1 MYHKLKVLATAVHKK
16 NLVKSFLLLL
26 AGSLLLCTFN
36 VNAQSVPCNSSTLT
50 NSNGYYGGFEAG
62 GINGINNFSNGAAST
77 QYGYGDNQGEYQ
89 ILSNTLGQGG
99 YLPLLPH
106 SGNFFLT
113 SHTSA
118 SNLTQKLWFKTLTV
132 YPGQKLQVC
141 AWISNLKLNP
151 VGGFPVTIVI
161 NTASGAT
168 TIATETAVNVV
179 WTQFCGTYTVPAGI
193 TSLDVEIEDP
203 APTFGNSSHFLA
215 LDDICITDV
224 TPVNS
229 INPDFN
235 STFVNVAVPGS
246 VSTNDNVA
254 AGTVYGT
261 TPVLVSSPSGSVAS
275 ITMSSNGT
283 YSFTANTAG
292 VYTYNVSVCVPGQP
306 TPCPISKLV
315 ITVLNANIATN
326 GPVANVDIA
335 TTKFNTPVILKTLT
349 NDAAGN
355 LGNTLVPSTV
365 MVTVAPLNG
374 TTSVNSAT
382 GDITYTPNAGFTG
395 SDTFRYQVCDNQ
407 SVPKCATALQII
419 TIKNSGAINNTTTA
433 ADDYRITPVN
443 TQATGNVKTND
454 TDAEGNTQT
463 VTAQTVT
470 VAGKGTVV
478 FSADGTYIFTPVTG
492 FTGPIDFIYTTCD
505 NGTPQACALATLHIL
520 VVARV
525 AGGPL
530 PITLSNFTAVKQNKV
545 VALNWQTS
553 SEQNS
558 SHFEV
563 EFSREGNKFDN
574 IGRVTA
580 AGNSNLEKRY
590 SSVHLSPVNGINY
603 YRLKLVDADGTFK
616 YSDVRTVKFSNST
629 SITIMPNPTTDR
641 VFITSNDGGMLQS
654 VGLYDVNGKFLK
666 QINNFALGNS
676 IDLSVYAPSIYIL
689 KLIDKQGN
697 TEVIK
702 VVRQ

>member
-89 ILSNTLGQGG
+89 ILSNTVGQGG

-118 SNLTQKLWFKTLTV
+118 SNPTLKLWFKTLTV

-161 NTASGAT
+161 NTASGST

-179 WTQFCGTYTVPAGI
+179 WTQFCGTYTVPAGV

-203 APTFGNSSHFLA
+203 SPTFGNSSHFLA

-224 TPVNS
+224 TPI

-235 STFVNVAVPGS
+235 STFVDVVVTGNVA
-246 VSTNDNVA
+246 TNDKVPA
-254 AGTVYGT
+254 ATTYGT
-261 TPVLVSSPSGSVAS
+261 TPVLVSSPSGSVATL
-275 ITMSSNGT
+275 TMNSNGI
-283 YSFTANTAG
+283 YSFTANTIG
-292 VYTYNVSVCVPGQP
+292 VYTYNVPVCVPGQV
-306 TPCPISKLV
+306 TPCPTAKLV
-315 ITVLNANIATN
+315 ITVLGAGISTNA
-326 GPVANVDIA
+326 PVANVDIV
-335 TTKFNTPVILKTLT
+335 TTNFNTPVSLRTLA
-349 NDAAGN
+349 NDAAGVPT
-355 LGNTLVPSTV
+355 GALVPSTV
-365 MVTVAPLNG
+365 MVTLAPANG
-374 TTSVNSAT
+374 TTSVNSVT
-382 GDITYTPNAGFTG
+382 GDITYTPNAGFVG
-395 SDTFRYQVCDNQ
+395 SDTLRYQVCDNQ
-407 SVPKCATALQII
+407 PVPKCATALQII
-419 TIKNSGAINNTTTA
+419 TIKQSGSTINTTTA
-433 ADDYRITPVN
+433 ADDFKITFIN
-443 TQATGNVKTND
+443 TSTSGNVKTND
-454 TDAEGNTQT
+454 TDAEGNLQT
-463 VTAQTVT
+463 VTAQNTT
-470 VAGKGTVV
+470 IAGKGTLVLNT
-478 FSADGTYIFTPVTG
+478 DGTFVFTPANNFV
-492 FTGPIDFIYTTCD
+492 GPVDFVYQTCD
-505 NGTPQACALATLHIL
+505 NGVPQACAFATLHIL
-520 VVARV
+520 VTRRV

-580 AGNSNLEKRY
+580 AGNSSLEKRY

-603 YRLKLVDADGTFK
+603 YRLKLVDADGSFK
-616 YSDVRTVKFSNST
+616 YSDVRTVKFSNTT
-629 SITIMPNPTTDR
+629 SVTIMPNPTTDR